1 MNIDTIF
8 FIIEI
13 IGTVAFAITGV
24 ITAIEK
30 KFDIL
35 GAIVLGTVTA
45 VGGGIL
51 RDIMLGYLPPLAFR
65 NPVYALT
72 AIITSVA
79 VFVLAYFTGKKIV
92 RHFDVYSQ
100 IINFFDSLG
109 LAVFVVTGINTAAA
123 CGFGE
128 NAFLSVFVAVLTGV
142 GGGVLRDIL
151 AGRVPKILRRRV
163 YALAAILGALIY
175 YYLLEFN
182 VFSQTVATL
191 IGAGSV
197 LIIRILATVFR
208 WNLPS
213 IKNIDEDEKEKE

>member
-13 IGTVAFAITGV
+13 IGTIAFAITGV

-51 RDIMLGYLPPLAFR
+51 RDIILGHLPPMAFR

-72 AIITSVA
+72 ALITSVA

-92 RHFDVYSQ
+92 RHYDIYSQ
-100 IINFFDSLG
+100 VINIFDSLG
-109 LAVFVVTGINTAAA
+109 LAVFVVTGINTAAE
-123 CGFGE
+123 CGFSD

-142 GGGVLRDIL
+142 GGGVLRDVL
-151 AGRVPKILRRRV
+151 AGRVSIILHRRV

-175 YYLLEFN
+175 YYLLEYN
-182 VFSQTVATL
+182 IFSQTVATL

-197 LIIRILATVFR
+197 MIIRMLATVFR

-213 IKNIDEDEKEKE
+213 IKNIEGETEE

>member
-1 MNIDTIF
+1 MHLDTVF
-8 FIIEI
+8 FVIEI

-51 RDIMLGYLPPLAFR
+51 RDIILGYLPPLAFR

-72 AIITSVA
+72 AIITSVS
-79 VFVLAYFTGKKIV
+79 VFVLAYFTGKRIV
-92 RHFDVYSQ
+92 RHFDIYSQ
-100 IINFFDSLG
+100 VINFFDSLG
-109 LAVFVVTGINTAAA
+109 LAVFVVAGINTARE
-123 CGFGE
+123 CGFGD
-128 NAFLSVFVAVLTGV
+128 NAFLSLFVAVLTGV

-163 YALAAILGALIY
+163 YAFAAILGGLIY
-175 YYLLEFN
+175 YYLLDFGI
-182 VFSQTVATL
+182 FSETVSML

-197 LIIRILATVFR
+197 LLIRILATVFR

-213 IKNIDEDEKEKE
+213 ISNIEE

>member
-1 MNIDTIF
+1 MTFEKILF
-8 FIIEI
+8 AIEI
-13 IGTVAFAITGV
+13 IGTIAFAITGV

-51 RDIMLGYLPPLAFR
+51 RDIMLGYLPPMAFR
-65 NPVYALT
+65 NPVYAFT

-92 RHFDVYSQ
+92 KHYDIYSQ
-100 IINFFDSLG
+100 VINFFDSLG
-109 LAVFVVTGINTAAA
+109 LAVFVVMGINTAAA

-163 YALAAILGALIY
+163 YALAAILGAIIY

-182 VFSQTVATL
+182 VLSQTAAML

-213 IKNIDEDEKEKE
+213 IKNIEE

>member
-1 MNIDTIF
+1 MNIDTVF
-8 FIIEI
+8 FAVEI
-13 IGTVAFAITGV
+13 VGTIAFALTGV

-45 VGGGIL
+45 VGGGIM
-51 RDIMLGYLPPLAFR
+51 RDIILGYLPPLAFR
-65 NPVYALT
+65 HPVYALT

-79 VFVLAYFTGKKIV
+79 VFVIAFFLGKKIV

-100 IINFFDSLG
+100 VINLFDSLG
-109 LAVFVVTGINTAAA
+109 LAVFVVTGINTAAE
-123 CGFGE
+123 CGFGD

-151 AGRVPKILRRRV
+151 AGRAPKILHRRV

-182 VFSQTVATL
+182 VFHETVSML

-197 LIIRILATVFR
+197 LLIRILATVFR

-213 IKNIDEDEKEKE
+213 IKNI

>member
-1 MNIDTIF
+1 MNIDTVF
-8 FIIEI
+8 FAVEI
-13 IGTVAFAITGV
+13 VGTIAFALTGV

-45 VGGGIL
+45 VGGGIM
-51 RDIMLGYLPPLAFR
+51 RDIILGYLPPLAFR
-65 NPVYALT
+65 HPVYALT

-79 VFVLAYFTGKKIV
+79 VFVIAFFLGKKIV

-100 IINFFDSLG
+100 VINFFDSLG
-109 LAVFVVTGINTAAA
+109 LAVFVVTGINTAAE
-123 CGFGE
+123 CGFGD

-151 AGRVPKILRRRV
+151 AGRAPKILHRRV

-182 VFSQTVATL
+182 AFHETVSML

-197 LIIRILATVFR
+197 LLIRILATVFR

-213 IKNIDEDEKEKE
+213 IKNI